1 MQLRNRVV
9 SGLRR
14 RGPLRLWEGVV
25 SAVEDELFDLRHRI
39 ETRGPVPPNDL
50 DIAEEDKLHSIG
62 YLPTRVRYFRKLTQ
76 AQPLPTDFTF
86 IDIGCGK
93 GRILMTAAEYGFRR
107 IIGIDISPRLC
118 ELARR
123 NVETY
128 RRRTA
133 TPARFRIECTT
144 VLRTELDHTR
154 QVFYLYQPFDRMVMG
169 GFLDKL
175 RTSLR
180 TAPRKVWMII
190 NQMECR
196 DLFEQDDLFIR
207 RRRMVYGA
215 GEFDVYYHEPRRPV
229 A

>member
-1 MQLRNRVV
+1 
-9 SGLRR
+9 
-14 RGPLRLWEGVV
+14 
-25 SAVEDELFDLRHRI
+25 
-39 ETRGPVPPNDL
+39 L

-93 GRILMTAAEYGFRR
+93 GRILMAAAEYGFRR
-107 IIGIDISPRLC
+107 MIGIDISPRLC
-118 ELARR
+118 EQARR
-123 NVETY
+123 NLETF

-133 TPARFRIECTT
+133 TQARFRIECTN

-154 QVFYLYQPFDRMVMG
+154 QVFYLYRPFDRTVMG
-169 GFLDKL
+169 GFVHKL
-175 RTSLR
+175 KNSLR
-180 TAPRKVWMII
+180 AAPRKIWMII

-196 DLFEQDDLFIR
+196 DLLERDGLFLR
-207 RRRMVYGA
+207 RRRIVYGA
-215 GEFDVYYHEPRRPV
+215 GEFDVYYHDPDRSV